1 VNGTKLMGKIDVQV
15 AIKTGKGGNRNK
27 GQDNRRGE
35 MLDVAARFF
44 SRHGFAGASIRDIAS
59 EVGVQPSSLYYFFK
73 SKEDLF
79 AAVYEKGVDE
89 IIAAVS
95 KATAKAGTPWA
106 RLEQAATGHLQA
118 LLSSDDY
125 NTLVANIVPRGSSDF
140 DKRLIQ
146 HRDSYEKIFV
156 DLIAALPLPPRTDRQ
171 LLRLTMLGALNGVVN
186 WYRPGGAS
194 PASIARKIVKL
205 FRLQLDPDAGR

>member
-1 VNGTKLMGKIDVQV
+1 MGVQV
-15 AIKTGKGGNRNK
+15 VARTSARENRSR

-44 SRHGFAGASIRDIAS
+44 SRHGYSGTSIRDIAN

-89 IIAAVS
+89 IIATVTKS
-95 KATAKAGTPWA
+95 TAKASTPWA
-106 RLEQAATGHLQA
+106 KLERAAVGHLEA

-125 NTLVANIVPRGSSDF
+125 NTLVANIVPHGSSDF
-140 DKRLIQ
+140 DKRLIE
-146 HRDSYEKIFV
+146 HRDAYEKLYR
-156 DLIAALPLPPRTDRQ
+156 DLVADLPLPPRTDRR
-171 LLRLTMLGALNGVVN
+171 LLRLTILGALNGVVN
-186 WYRPGGAS
+186 WYRPGGAT
-194 PASIARKIVKL
+194 PGAIAKKIIKL
-205 FRLQLDPDAGR
+205 FRLQLDQEAGT